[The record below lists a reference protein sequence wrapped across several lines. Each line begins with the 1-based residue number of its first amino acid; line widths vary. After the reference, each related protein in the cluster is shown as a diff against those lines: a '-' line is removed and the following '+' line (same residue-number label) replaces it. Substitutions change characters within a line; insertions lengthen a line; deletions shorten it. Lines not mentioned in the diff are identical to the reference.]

1 MPTQA
6 FRVLKFGLAKCGQII
21 RCRLAHSVRARRF
34 PLEGFDNQSRLTPSI
49 YADLADDVTICVVE
63 EIKRLIA
70 KRDPTNDSIY
80 FLY

>member
-1 MPTQA
+1 M
-6 FRVLKFGLAKCGQII
+6 LKFGLAKCGQIV

-34 PLEGFDNQSRLTPSI
+34 PPEVFDNQFRLPP

-80 FLY
+80 FFY